1 MLPSTTSSALLRT
14 KSLFSMEA
22 QGGLLAPVFVLRED
36 LSLKALTLQTDPASS
51 GLEEKKQLLL
61 APLHIKLLYLK

>member
-1 MLPSTTSSALLRT
+1 
-14 KSLFSMEA
+14 MEA